1 MSYIEELQKKL
12 GVLHDRRPL
21 EKSIEKL
28 FSNNHPS
35 YEEFSTNIKEL
46 MKFTTWTQCGVELN
60 SLIMIRSYDKEANF
74 YNEKLLT
81 TM

>member
-1 MSYIEELQKKL
+1 
-12 GVLHDRRPL
+12 
-21 EKSIEKL
+21 
-28 FSNNHPS
+28 
-35 YEEFSTNIKEL
+35 

-81 TM
+81 TMQQTRLTLDGCIKSIEHLLKIPEIELIKNFA